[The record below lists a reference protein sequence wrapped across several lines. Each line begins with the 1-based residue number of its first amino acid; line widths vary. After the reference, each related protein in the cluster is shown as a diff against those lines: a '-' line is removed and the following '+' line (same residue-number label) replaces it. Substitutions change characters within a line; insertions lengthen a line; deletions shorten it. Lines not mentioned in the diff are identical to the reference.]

1 MTKPQLIE
9 TDISIN
15 INNEIKDQSHIA
27 VDTEFMR
34 ERTFFAKLCLVQV
47 ATPKSIYCI
56 DVLSSKLLKDFWH
69 TLSNASCVIHS
80 ARQDL
85 EIIYQTG
92 KILPAQIFDT
102 QIASGLVGF
111 SPQISY
117 ASLVEKLCGKILKKN
132 QTRANW
138 SKRPFSKE
146 MIEYAGEDVEF
157 LLDLHESL
165 SKMLEKSGRLIWA
178 QEDSDNLLNKDLYNN
193 EPKDA
198 INRIK
203 GAQYLSGKTKKAVH
217 LLAEWR
223 EKEAIKK
230 DLPRKWILKDK
241 TLFNLASSNIKS
253 SSDLDGISNLPNAI
267 IKYSGEEIIKILRD
281 AQLSNKNYVAQSK
294 MNEKQKK
301 ALNEMQKLVLNKS
314 EELEISPEIIASKK
328 EMKSLLSGNIN
339 SKFTQ
344 GWRKEVIGNQ
354 LLELLS

>member
-15 INNEIKDQSHIA
+15 INNEIKDQSYIA

-34 ERTFFAKLCLVQV
+34 ERTFFAQLCLVQV

-56 DVLSSKLLKDFWH
+56 DVLSSKLLKDFWA
-69 TLSNASCVIHS
+69 TLSSVSCVMHS

-117 ASLVEKLCGKILKKN
+117 ASLVEKICGKILKKT

-138 SKRPFSKE
+138 SKRPLSKA
-146 MIEYAGEDVEF
+146 MIKYASEDVEF
-157 LLDLHESL
+157 LLDLHEKL
-165 SKMLEKSGRLIWA
+165 SEMLEKSGRLIWA
-178 QEDSDNLLNKDLYNN
+178 QEDSDNLLNKDLYTHK
-193 EPKDA
+193 PKDA

-230 DLPRKWILKDK
+230 NLPRQWIIKDK
-241 TLFNLASSNIKS
+241 TLLNLASSNIKRA
-253 SSDLDGISNLPNAI
+253 SDLDNISNLSKAI
-267 IKYSGEEIIKILRD
+267 TKYSGEEIIKILRE
-281 AQLSNKNYVAQSK
+281 ASLSNKNYIAQSK

-301 ALNEMQKLVLNKS
+301 ALNETQKLVLKKS
-314 EELEISPEIIASKK
+314 EELKISPEIIASKK
-328 EMKSLLSGNIN
+328 EMKSLLNGNID

-344 GWRKEVIGNQ
+344 GWRKEILGNQ
-354 LLELLS
+354 ILELLG